1 MKYNNTKI
9 VNAFAGPGAGKTT
22 ACLEIV
28 SQLKMRGKSAEYVP
42 EYAKELVWDERTQL
56 LDGSLMNQLTIL
68 CEQYKRIKRLFH
80 KVDYIVTDSPLWLN
94 LLYYRYSSYKQRN
107 VYMDLL
113 QDIEILKNQYNWNF
127 FIKRDLSSFEKNGRV
142 QNLNESIKIDKEI
155 YQFLVSNNIPF
166 TEYTHSNIQTAV
178 EDILRIK

>member
-1 MKYNNTKI
+1 
-9 VNAFAGPGAGKTT
+9 
-22 ACLEIV
+22 
-28 SQLKMRGKSAEYVP
+28 
-42 EYAKELVWDERTQL
+42 
-56 LDGSLMNQLTIL
+56 
-68 CEQYKRIKRLFH
+68 
-80 KVDYIVTDSPLWLN
+80 
-94 LLYYRYSSYKQRN
+94 
-107 VYMDLL
+107 MDLL

-127 FIKRDLSSFEKNGRV
+127 FIKRDLSRFEQNGRV

>member
-9 VNAFAGPGAGKTT
+9 ADAFAGPGAGKTT

-56 LDGSLMNQLTIL
+56 LDGSLMN
-68 CEQYKRIKRLFH
+68 
-80 KVDYIVTDSPLWLN
+80 
-94 LLYYRYSSYKQRN
+94 RYSSYKQRN

-127 FIKRDLSSFEKNGRV
+127 FIKRDLSSFEQNGRV

-155 YQFLVSNNIPF
+155 YPFLVSNNIPF

>member
-80 KVDYIVTDSPLWLN
+80 KVDYIVTDSPYGL
-94 LLYYRYSSYKQRN
+94 
-107 VYMDLL
+107 
-113 QDIEILKNQYNWNF
+113 
-127 FIKRDLSSFEKNGRV
+127 
-142 QNLNESIKIDKEI
+142 I
-155 YQFLVSNNIPF
+155 YCTIAIVAINSGMCTWIYFKTSKF
-166 TEYTHSNIQTAV
+166 
-178 EDILRIK
+178 

>member
-9 VNAFAGPGAGKTT
+9 VNAFAGLGAGKTT

-68 CEQYKRIKRLFH
+68 CEQYKRIKRLFL

-94 LLYYRYSSYKQRN
+94 LFYYRYSSYKQRN

-127 FIKRDLSSFEKNGRV
+127 FIKRDLSSFEQNGRV

>member
-113 QDIEILKNQYNWNF
+113 QDIEILKNQYNARYCQGT
-127 FIKRDLSSFEKNGRV
+127 K
-142 QNLNESIKIDKEI
+142 LNTQDTLKSISKEI
-155 YQFLVSNNIPF
+155 GFFYFDLKSELSRQRLKFKSKDGN
-166 TEYTHSNIQTAV
+166 
-178 EDILRIK
+178 

>member
-1 MKYNNTKI
+1 MLLL
-9 VNAFAGPGAGKTT
+9 GPGAGKTT

-113 QDIEILKNQYNWNF
+113 QDIEILKIN
-127 FIKRDLSSFEKNGRV
+127 IIGISLSKETCQVLSKMVEF
-142 QNLNESIKIDKEI
+142 KI
-155 YQFLVSNNIPF
+155 
-166 TEYTHSNIQTAV
+166 
-178 EDILRIK
+178 

>member
-56 LDGSLMNQLTIL
+56 LDGSLMN
-68 CEQYKRIKRLFH
+68 
-80 KVDYIVTDSPLWLN
+80 
-94 LLYYRYSSYKQRN
+94 RYSSYKQRN

-127 FIKRDLSSFEKNGRV
+127 FIKRDLSSFEQNGRV

>member
-68 CEQYKRIKRLFH
+68 CEQYKRIKLIILLLIPP
-80 KVDYIVTDSPLWLN
+80 YGLIYCTIAIVAINSGMCTW
-94 LLYYRYSSYKQRN
+94 
-107 VYMDLL
+107 
-113 QDIEILKNQYNWNF
+113 
-127 FIKRDLSSFEKNGRV
+127 
-142 QNLNESIKIDKEI
+142 I
-155 YQFLVSNNIPF
+155 YFKTSKF
-166 TEYTHSNIQTAV
+166 
-178 EDILRIK
+178 